1 MDHRAYSISRI
12 KTHCTSIHVSGTCSD
27 WEAGVRKA
35 ATVGTWRLAG
45 VCACVCMLAG
55 VCMSVRPHACITCM
69 CIEKLGKN
77 MQPDTRRSRPRY
89 SRAQGQSENNNGVT
103 HIAGTAAG
111 RRRQRG
117 TGGSTQVCIRI
128 YTCTQ
133 RERETHIDPP
143 LPSPPNTHTKTRTTV
158 PKSRTCTPLCWSQD
172 LGLGMKI
179 LHKVIQSMHACLY
192 ETISCVH
199 ISSHKLWS

>member
-89 SRAQGQSENNNGVT
+89 SRAQGQTENNNGVT

-133 RERETHIDPP
+133 RERDAHRPP
-143 LPSPPNTHTKTRTTV
+143 PFPPPPNTHENAHNSTKV
-158 PKSRTCTPLCWSQD
+158 EDMHAAVLESGFGAGDEDPSQ
-172 LGLGMKI
+172 GHTK
-179 LHKVIQSMHACLY
+179 HACLP
-192 ETISCVH
+192 
-199 ISSHKLWS
+199 L